1 LSNKEKTISTIV
13 FLKNIYI
20 FAIKP
25 LKILLMKKTLSLL
38 GGLLVLTALIFV
50 SCKKDDEVTPTIN
63 KYFSVENASLIKKA
77 MPEATVDDEIE
88 VVMNSKVI
96 PGGSSIVSLYTERI
110 AKKILVGMKDQAG
123 YYEILPSARGEYS
136 FLMMINQDI
145 DLGEDARGFTVLVAV
160 EDENGDI
167 SKIWETSVELL
178 VVGTGALQVSLSFDN
193 AKDVDLHLIEP
204 EYNDEYGDPVSFSDR
219 HIYYSN
225 KVAYYSGGELDLD
238 SNPGCSIDNINNE
251 NITYSS
257 DNSFI
262 APGTYKV
269 YVDLFENCDYEI
281 ATNYVVTVF
290 YGGALIASKSG
301 VFEIGA
307 ESTYNPIDEDY
318 VANNLPFLT
327 FSIAD
332 KGQKS
337 SKTYGRAPISES
349 AMEKE
354 SYAVHK

>member
-1 LSNKEKTISTIV
+1 
-13 FLKNIYI
+13 
-20 FAIKP
+20 
-25 LKILLMKKTLSLL
+25 MKKTLSLL